1 MSCLSFV
8 SKIVI
13 KGGSKELLDLIFPT
27 SPIAIFCNA
36 LLTLED
42 LFKCGKDSGLTNFAA
57 KHKWLNYRNS
67 VPVVEVFRRWSGKDG
82 IPILEKLDKKSVK
95 LEKMYRMH
103 NETIEALQAK
113 LERLQE
119 KEGNI

>member
-1 MSCLSFV
+1 M

-27 SPIAIFCNA
+27 LPIAIFCNA

-42 LFKCGKDSGLTNFAA
+42 LFKCGKDSGLDFNNFLRL
-57 KHKWLNYRNS
+57 KYFYLFTNYRNS

-82 IPILEKLDKKSVK
+82 IPILEKLDKKSAK

>member
-1 MSCLSFV
+1 MNF
-8 SKIVI
+8 KIGILVLLVI
-13 KGGSKELLDLIFPT
+13 SVQDSDQGRLKRALGLNIPYIANCNFLQCAFDIRRLIQM
-27 SPIAIFCNA
+27 
-36 LLTLED
+36 
-42 LFKCGKDSGLTNFAA
+42 
-57 KHKWLNYRNS
+57 RNS

-82 IPILEKLDKKSVK
+82 IPILEKLDKKSAK